1 MKPIILAMPGSAR
14 MASAIA
20 LHLQTDVAM
29 PTVRA
34 FPDGETYL
42 RIDRAFEGRPVAIV
56 DTLSRPDAK
65 FLPLVFA
72 ADAARDLGASKI
84 GLVAPYLA
92 YMRQDRR
99 FEPGEAIT
107 SRSVARLISGS
118 FDWLVTVDPHLHRYK
133 SLSEIYTIPSQ
144 ALHAT
149 DLMGAWIGANVES
162 PFLIGPDEES
172 LQWVR
177 DVARIADAPF
187 TVLQK
192 TRLGDRDV
200 ETRLR
205 DPLDLTGRTPVL
217 VDDIISS
224 GETMLEALHL
234 VKSSSPN
241 QPVCVAV
248 HGIFADQSDV
258 RLQAEGAYLVT
269 SNTIAHPS
277 NAIDASSL
285 LAAAIPQI
293 ADAKT

>member
-1 MKPIILAMPGSAR
+1 

-56 DTLSRPDAK
+56 DTLSHPDAK

-72 ADAARDLGASKI
+72 ADAARDLGAPKV

-133 SLSEIYTIPSQ
+133 SLSEIYAIPAQ

-149 DLMGAWIGANVES
+149 DLIGGWIEANVES

-177 DVARIADAPF
+177 EVARVGAAPF

-192 TRLGDRDV
+192 TRRSDRDV
-200 ETRLR
+200 ETRLL
-205 DPLDLTGRTPVL
+205 DPVDLAGRTPVL
-217 VDDIISS
+217 IDDIISS
-224 GETMLEALHL
+224 GETMLETLRL
-234 VKSSSPN
+234 VKTLSPS

-269 SNTIAHPS
+269 ANTIAHPS
-277 NAIDASSL
+277 NAIDASGL
-285 LAAAIPQI
+285 LAGAIAQI

>member
-1 MKPIILAMPGSAR
+1 MKPVILAMPGSAQ

-20 LHLQTDVAM
+20 LHLETDVAI
-29 PTVRA
+29 PTVRT

-42 RIDRAFEGRPVAIV
+42 RIDRAFEGRPVAII
-56 DTLSRPDAK
+56 DTLLRPDGK

-72 ADAARDLGASKI
+72 ADAARDLGAAKV

-107 SRSVARLISGS
+107 SRTVARLISGS

-133 SLSEIYTIPSQ
+133 SLSEIYAIPAQ
-144 ALHAT
+144 AVHAA
-149 DLMGAWIGANVES
+149 DSIGAWIKAHVEN

-172 LQWVR
+172 LQWVCEVGR
-177 DVARIADAPF
+177 VADAPF

-192 TRLGDRDV
+192 ARHGDRIV
-200 ETRLR
+200 ETKLH
-205 DPLDLTGRTPVL
+205 DLVDLTDRTPVL
-217 VDDIISS
+217 VDDIVSS
-224 GETMLEALHL
+224 GETMLEALCI
-234 VKSSSPN
+234 VKSLSPH

-277 NAIDASSL
+277 NAIDVSGL
-285 LAAAIPQI
+285 LANAIAQI
-293 ADAKT
+293 AAAKT